1 MNTEILGVILMYIVV
16 LALAV
21 PLGKYISRVFA
32 LEPMGADKIFNHL
45 EKLLY
50 RAAGIDQSK
59 AMSWKGNLIAL
70 LTINL
75 IWFLISLFVLMNMR
89 WLPLNPD
96 GNPSMNVSLAFNT
109 SVSFIT
115 NTNLQH
121 YAGETGV
128 SYLGQLMLLL
138 WQFVSAATGIAIC
151 AVAFVAI
158 KEKTTTKTGNFYV
171 FFVRTITRI
180 LLPLAFIGGFILIFN
195 GTPMT
200 FDGKIHTTTLEGA
213 DQVISTGPVAAFV
226 SIKQLGTN
234 GGGYY
239 GSNSSNPM
247 ENPNYLS
254 NILETVFISLIP
266 IAMIFAFGF
275 FTGKKKLATIIL
287 GVMTIGFLILAIS
300 SITSEMKGNPAI
312 DSLGINQNMGNM
324 EGKEVRFGSAASAY
338 WAVNTTCTSNGSV
351 NSMHDSMTP
360 LTGIAALTA
369 MMVNSFYGGAGVGFL
384 NFYIFIILAV
394 FISGLMVGRTPE
406 FLGKKIES
414 KEVKIAVSIALLHP
428 FFILTGTALASYL
441 FAHNPDKYAVWLNNP
456 SYHGFSEMLYEF
468 TSAAANNGS
477 GFEGLGD
484 NTVFWNISTAIIM
497 LLARYLPIIG
507 PVAIAGILATKSY
520 TPESTGTL
528 NTETTTFGMVIFF
541 VVIIIAALSFFPAL
555 ALSQFAEYFT
565 LYQ

>member
-287 GVMTIGFLILAIS
+287 GVMTIGFLILAIT

>member
-50 RAAGIDQSK
+50 RATGIDQSK

-287 GVMTIGFLILAIS
+287 GVMTIGFLILAIT